1 MHKRRVGKSARRDM
15 RAREREIVRSQELQE
30 AQAESERQERFQVI
44 HGGREVTPEE
54 AALFAARIEAQQRRS
69 SDSPDRNR
77 YPNVV
82 EPSSR
87 SEYDDRNSSASADRS
102 SVRRIN
108 QRPVDAARSG
118 AAGSDRVS
126 ADAAHSSAADVDQES
141 ADVAHGGTGRSEN
154 ASPEAHPDTSATS
167 ESGDVSG
174 GEAAQTD
181 AIWDDDEYIDI
192 DQADVEAWTRAGY
205 GYDDEAEEHPD
216 VSATQESR
224 DASIDETEAEAY
236 DGNDDEPPKKA
247 HRVRRVVLII
257 VGIAIAVIAILMGLF
272 CWNRW
277 LRYDD
282 TVEIQGEWFAAYS
295 GKRAPIVI
303 DGETI
308 EFNPETKW
316 HYTLDTTAKTI
327 TFTFGSQ
334 SGGGRYWFIGDHEHL
349 VIEDGLDFTAF
360 GTFMADLQRTLTGQA
375 DVVPQGATITVLS
388 RSADALPAIE
398 GAFNETSSAI
408 GGNGGLTEDAAKP
421 KAEEDVEKPA
431 ATGDEGQREAT
442 SAEGEGAAKASEGT
456 AKADTSAGDGESASA
471 EGSSA
476 AEAGEGNGAAEADG
490 ETEESHA

>member
-82 EPSSR
+82 EPPSR
-87 SEYDDRNSSASADRS
+87 SGHDDRNSSASAD
-102 SVRRIN
+102 
-108 QRPVDAARSG
+108 RSG

-126 ADAAHSSAADVDQES
+126 ADAAHSGAADVDQES
-141 ADVAHGGTGRSEN
+141 ADAAHGGTGHGVC
-154 ASPEAHPDTSATS
+154 ASSEAHTETAATS
-167 ESGDVSG
+167 ESGDGSG
-174 GEAAQTD
+174 GEAAQTA

-205 GYDDEAEEHPD
+205 GYDDAAEEHPD

-398 GAFNETSSAI
+398 GAFDETSSAI

-431 ATGDEGQREAT
+431 ATGDEGQGEAA
-442 SAEGEGAAKASEGT
+442 SAEGNSAAKTSEGAAKA
-456 AKADTSAGDGESASA
+456 DTGAGDGEAASA
-471 EGSSA
+471 EGNGA
-476 AEAGEGNGAAEADG
+476 AEAGEGSGAAEADG